1 MLRTELSDEMIVTQ
15 SSQPLDD
22 VLLAMDVVDT
32 LRHQEDILA
41 RELNAGARKDKLI
54 RRLREIY
61 DAQGIEVPDHVLE
74 EGVRALEEQRF
85 VYTPPKASLSV
96 SLAKAYIAR
105 DRWLKPVAG
114 ALAALIIALG
124 GYQFGIAGP
133 AKARAAAER
142 VELAETLPASL
153 ERLRQAI
160 EGSTEDTQAL
170 ILAETLYQDGT
181 AAVASDN
188 AREAREA
195 VTELEQL
202 QTDLALRYEVTIVS
216 RPGEQSGVFRVPDG
230 MPGGRNYYLIVEAI
244 GPRGDA
250 LPVTIRS
257 EEDQATKRVTRW
269 GQRVSESVYNQVRA
283 DKQDD
288 QIVQNA
294 VIGVKQPGQ
303 LEPLYTVETLG
314 GAILE
319 W

>member
-1 MLRTELSDEMIVTQ
+1 MTSKHQRFMSNTT

-41 RELNAGARKDKLI
+41 RELDASARKDKLI

-61 DAQGIEVPDHVLE
+61 DAQGIKVPDHVLE
-74 EGVRALEEQRF
+74 EGVKALEEQRF
-85 VYTPPKASLSV
+85 VYTPPKPSLSV
-96 SLAKAYIAR
+96 ALAKAYIAR
-105 DRWLKPVAG
+105 DRWIKPVAG
-114 ALAALIIALG
+114 VIAALIVALG

-142 VELAETLPASL
+142 VQLTETLPADL

-160 EGSTEDTQAL
+160 ETSTEDRQAL
-170 ILAETLYQDGT
+170 ILAETFYQDGI
-181 AAVASDN
+181 AAVAGEK
-188 AREAREA
+188 ARDARAA
-195 VTELEQL
+195 VKDLEQL

-216 RPGEQSGVFRVPDG
+216 RPGEQSGVYRIPDNV
-230 MPGGRNYYLIVEAI
+230 PGGRNYYLIVEAI
-244 GPRGDA
+244 GPRGNA

-269 GQRVSESVYNQVRA
+269 GQRVPEAVYNQVRA

-288 QIVQNA
+288 QIVQDA
-294 VIGVKQPGQ
+294 VIGLKQPGQ